1 MKKILLTI
9 LPLLLIVGCS
19 KEPINYETTLV
30 ERDGVFY
37 TKDTNKPYSGDVF
50 SLDKNGEIEE
60 EKTLKNGIVWNGKWT
75 EWYENGQK
83 KLEGTFKDGERDG
96 LVTSWFEN
104 GQKGWE
110 GTYKDGE
117 PDGLVTQWKANGQ
130 KKLEGTFKDG
140 ERDGL
145 YTFWYDNGQK
155 QFEGIYKEGE
165 RNGLST
171 NWYENGQKKVE
182 VTFKDG
188 EFISSKCWD
197 EDGNECECGEP
208 SWEGCK

>member
-1 MKKILLTI
+1 MKLKTLKWCLRDYLKNQSYKDDKMRKILLIT
-9 LPLLLIVGCS
+9 LLLIVGCS

-104 GQKGWE
+104 GQKGLDLE
-110 GTYKDGE
+110 KR
-117 PDGLVTQWKANGQ
+117 L
-130 KKLEGTFKDG
+130 LEG
-140 ERDGL
+140 
-145 YTFWYDNGQK
+145 
-155 QFEGIYKEGE
+155 
-165 RNGLST
+165 
-171 NWYENGQKKVE
+171 
-182 VTFKDG
+182 
-188 EFISSKCWD
+188 C
-197 EDGNECECGEP
+197 
-208 SWEGCK
+208 